1 MHHDAGNDPDAR
13 IPVPRQFFEEL
24 LPAMRDIA
32 EIKVMLTLYRLLA
45 SPDWRDGV
53 VPESALYTDEHLL
66 EGLRLTGA
74 ALLPLDDIRR
84 GIELAVAR
92 GALLRF
98 RVVGDD
104 GGEAWLMPATPENR
118 LRLGLLEQGLAPLPS
133 VVGAR
138 EPAVRVERERP
149 NVFRLYEQNVGL
161 VTPIIAD
168 QLIEA
173 LELYPEQWIEDAI
186 QEAVSYNR
194 RQWRYIQRILER
206 WATEGRGDEAD
217 RRSGRPAQ
225 LSTRRGTSAANMP
238 PSSDDH
244 DSCPI
249 CKGAGF
255 LRVDAPVGS
264 PNFGRLIPCECKIA
278 EREERRHREIA
289 EMSSLGAFEGQTF
302 ETFDPDVPGVREA
315 YEAALAY
322 AENPDGW
329 LFLLGGYGCGK
340 THLAAAVAHYVI
352 AHQRMRALFLVVP
365 DLLDH
370 LRATFAPDQ
379 GATYD
384 ARFNAIRTIDLLVL
398 DDLGTEHTTPWAR
411 EKLFQIINFRYNER
425 RPTII
430 TSNRN
435 FDELDPRVASR
446 LSDPRIC
453 HAVLIPAGDYRV
465 RRASALRRFPGR

>member
-1 MHHDAGNDPDAR
+1 MHHEAGNDPDAR

-118 LRLGLLEQGLAPLPS
+118 LRLGLFEQGLAPLPPA
-133 VVGAR
+133 VGAR
-138 EPAVRVERERP
+138 EPSLRVERERP

-217 RRSGRPAQ
+217 RRSGRPA
-225 LSTRRGTSAANMP
+225 TA
-238 PSSDDH
+238 
-244 DSCPI
+244 
-249 CKGAGF
+249 
-255 LRVDAPVGS
+255 
-264 PNFGRLIPCECKIA
+264 
-278 EREERRHREIA
+278 
-289 EMSSLGAFEGQTF
+289 
-302 ETFDPDVPGVREA
+302 FDPER
-315 YEAALAY
+315 
-322 AENPDGW
+322 
-329 LFLLGGYGCGK
+329 
-340 THLAAAVAHYVI
+340 
-352 AHQRMRALFLVVP
+352 
-365 DLLDH
+365 H
-370 LRATFAPDQ
+370 LRGKHAP
-379 GATYD
+379 
-384 ARFNAIRTIDLLVL
+384 I
-398 DDLGTEHTTPWAR
+398 
-411 EKLFQIINFRYNER
+411 FRR
-425 RPTII
+425 R
-430 TSNRN
+430 R
-435 FDELDPRVASR
+435 
-446 LSDPRIC
+446 
-453 HAVLIPAGDYRV
+453 
-465 RRASALRRFPGR
+465 